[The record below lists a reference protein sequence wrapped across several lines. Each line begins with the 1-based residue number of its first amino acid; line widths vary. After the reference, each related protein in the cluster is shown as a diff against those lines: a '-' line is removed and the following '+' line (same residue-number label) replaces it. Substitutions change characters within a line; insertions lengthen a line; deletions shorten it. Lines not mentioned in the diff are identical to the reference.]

1 MTWPGAR
8 RAVGVQRAA
17 RAGGCADQ
25 ATAPEGAPRAGG
37 LRACATLRPV
47 LHPETRWAPPP
58 AWLEQMQPHPGEPSR
73 GPEASLHSPRSAIG
87 PALSWGEDSEVDV
100 GLEHGAGAL
109 GMWKPLPQTGPA

>member
-25 ATAPEGAPRAGG
+25 AAAPERA
-37 LRACATLRPV
+37 
-47 LHPETRWAPPP
+47 PETRWAPPP
-58 AWLEQMQPHPGEPSR
+58 AWLEQTQPHPGEPSR
-73 GPEASLHSPRSAIG
+73 CPEASLHSPRSAIG

-109 GMWKPLPQTGPA
+109 GVWKLLPQTGPA